1 MIHNLLD
8 AVKTQ
13 MSIIP
18 TLFSVAIGTVAG
30 VFASIVV
37 NAALIEISLSA
48 FFSLV
53 FDSLISHNNY
63 IPFST
68 MAQYS

>member
-1 MIHNLLD
+1 MIQNLYD
-8 AVKTQ
+8 AVITQ

-18 TLFSVAIGTVAG
+18 TLFSVVIGIIAG

-53 FDSLISHNNY
+53 FESLI
-63 IPFST
+63 
-68 MAQYS
+68 

>member
-1 MIHNLLD
+1 MIENLLD

-18 TLFSVAIGTVAG
+18 TLFSVVIGTIAG

-53 FDSLISHNNY
+53 FDSLILYKNY

-68 MAQYS
+68 MARYS